1 MDKSQLIP
9 IPFLQIQIDEELS
22 DFEDNEEMDEVPGE
36 TEINHR
42 LNIFS
47 HHSRSNGPKTV
58 FSGGVSEFETKVS
71 MYTRKP
77 GSPSMNFNEELARN
91 SLIEVGQELQFKASV
106 RSGDGW
112 KFAKLKDLTI
122 QKISKSSKSRSEEEE
137 KKRRGSSRGKE
148 VTPDSA
154 YLVLE
159 DGCRNP
165 IYTAIAPK
173 HPSVDPH
180 NLLVVSFSF
189 RAFMFQDM
197 VDGDTLRISA
207 KIMAC
212 QEQVDC
218 QPVSGTAH
226 LLSLKGWKF
235 HWRST
240 SFDHYQTL
248 ESFPTLKTNLHC
260 ILILI
265 VIVYL

>member
-1 MDKSQLIP
+1 MDKSQLIV

-22 DFEDNEEMDEVPGE
+22 DLEDNEEMILDEIRE
-36 TEINHR
+36 EAEINHR

-47 HHSRSNGPKTV
+47 HHFRSNGPKTV
-58 FSGGVSEFETKVS
+58 FSGGASEFETKVS

-91 SLIEVGQELQFKASV
+91 SLIEVGQDLQFKGSV

-112 KFAKLKDLTI
+112 KYAKLKDLTI

-137 KKRRGSSRGKE
+137 NKKRRGGSSRGKE
-148 VTPDSA
+148 STPDSA

-180 NLLVVSFSF
+180 NPLVVSFSF

-197 VDGDTLRISA
+197 LDGDTLRISA

-218 QPVSGTAH
+218 QPVSGD
-226 LLSLKGWKF
+226 S
-235 HWRST
+235 
-240 SFDHYQTL
+240 
-248 ESFPTLKTNLHC
+248 
-260 ILILI
+260 
-265 VIVYL
+265 